1 MCERDEREI
10 ASRGKRDARYIK
22 VGTRQNGGKESG
34 DARTPE
40 AESTTAVDMLRCHCA
55 VPAPVGCC
63 RCPDCNIVLYCLLP
77 RCVSPTVCA
86 LDRLSK

>member
-1 MCERDEREI
+1 MCERGQGEI
-10 ASRGKRDARYIK
+10 ASRGKRDARYK
-22 VGTRQNGGKESG
+22 SRNETERRKRE
-34 DARTPE
+34 RRPE

-77 RCVSPTVCA
+77 RCVSPAVCA
-86 LDRLSK
+86 VDRLSK